1 MNLFTFAAELANSVT
16 VLRWAFVLCVFAPA
30 IGLGFAAV
38 VAGVNAY
45 GRRA

>member
-1 MNLFTFAAELANSVT
+1 MDPFTFSAALGDSIA

-30 IGLGFAAV
+30 IGLGFAAIL
-38 VAGVNAY
+38 AGVNAY